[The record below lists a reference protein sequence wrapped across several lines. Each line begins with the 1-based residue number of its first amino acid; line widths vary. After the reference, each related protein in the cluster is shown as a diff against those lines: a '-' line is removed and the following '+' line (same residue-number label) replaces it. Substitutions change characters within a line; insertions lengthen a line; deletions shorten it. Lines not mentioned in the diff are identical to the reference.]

1 MKDGQFPA
9 FFYDPETHEAKQ
21 CNGPDDVPAG
31 WVETIG
37 DEAPAPAKAKA
48 KPADDSVPMA
58 RKDIMAELK
67 NGGIAFDVKA
77 KTADLYDLLKG
88 KVMEALTAKNIAFD
102 ADASA
107 ADLLKQL
114 S

>member
-1 MKDGQFPA
+1 MKDEQFPA
-9 FFYDPETHEAKQ
+9 FYYDPETHEAKQ
-21 CNGPDDVPAG
+21 CAGPDDVPEG

-37 DEAPAPAKAKA
+37 AEAPA
-48 KPADDSVPMA
+48 KPKRQKTDDAAVPMA

-88 KVMEALTAKNIAFD
+88 KLMEALAAKNIAFD

-107 ADLLKQL
+107 ADLLKL
-114 S
+114 LG